1 MNIQDLKYYHELLK
15 QKNYTK
21 TAQIFGVS
29 QPTIS
34 AAVKRLEAQFGGQ
47 FLIRNQS
54 HQKIIVTKLGMQFDE
69 HVQSILKEMNVA
81 QKEIKQCPDQDIL
94 FGLPPIIGDHYFPQ
108 IAPQLLSSHILNH
121 LKVLEHGSYEL
132 QEMLTEGRINIALLG
147 NTDQNIAS
155 KLDIKVLKKFP
166 IQVIVN
172 PNHPWAKRK
181 GVYFKELKDQ
191 SFITLTEDYV
201 HAKAI
206 DEMTKKEKLAL
217 HPVYESPDVPIVKSL
232 VAKNLGI
239 SYLTT
244 FAINSH
250 DKIVSIPLLDKYQP
264 SFLLVAAKR
273 KNYILN
279 EKEEKLWDTLK

>member
-34 AAVKRLEAQFGGQ
+34 AAVKRLEEQFGGQ

-81 QKEIKQCPDQDIL
+81 QKEIKQRPGQDIL

-108 IAPQLLSSHILNH
+108 IAPKLLSSHILNH

-132 QEMLTEGRINIALLG
+132 TEMLTEGRINIALLG
-147 NTDQNIAS
+147 NTDQDMEP
-155 KLDIKVLKKFP
+155 KLDMKVLKKFP
-166 IQVIVN
+166 IQVVVN
-172 PNHPWAKRK
+172 PDHPWAKRK
-181 GVYFKELKDQ
+181 GVYFRELKDQ
-191 SFITLTEDYV
+191 PFIALTDDYV
-201 HAKAI
+201 HTQAI
-206 DEMTKKEKLAL
+206 NEMTKKEKFNLNT
-217 HPVYESPDVPIVKSL
+217 VYKSPDVPIVKSL
-232 VAKNLGI
+232 VAENLGI

-244 FAINSH
+244 FSITPQ
-250 DKIVSIPLLDKYQP
+250 DKIISLPLLDKYQP
-264 SFLLVAAKR
+264 SFILVAAKR